1 MSRLEL
7 GDLLSDGFRYSTKP
21 YSRAVVLGLLI
32 LTSFLIVPMFL
43 ALGYVYRCI
52 RRSID
57 GEDYLP
63 EYGEWRRML
72 VEGVK
77 LFVAYL
83 ILIIPVAAITFA
95 AAWGSVSLGNLL
107 NPFAAFS
114 GMTVAMGLSF
124 AVSLILNLYLFMAI
138 PQVVYTGRISSVF
151 DYHGVVERI
160 KKIGAGRYLAVV
172 IVVMI
177 VAWILNLIGGLIPVV
192 GIILISPIALLLL
205 ARVQALVFK
214 DTLA

>member
-1 MSRLEL
+1 
-7 GDLLSDGFRYSTKP
+7 
-21 YSRAVVLGLLI
+21 
-32 LTSFLIVPMFL
+32 
-43 ALGYVYRCI
+43 
-52 RRSID
+52 
-57 GEDYLP
+57 
-63 EYGEWRRML
+63 ML

-124 AVSLILNLYLFMAI
+124 AVSLILSFYLFMAI
-138 PQVVYTGRISSVF
+138 PQVVYTGRILSVF

-172 IVVMI
+172 IVVMV

>member
-1 MSRLEL
+1 MSRPEL

-21 YSRAVVLGLLI
+21 YSRAVVLGILI

-52 RRSID
+52 RRSLD

-63 EYGEWRRML
+63 EYGEWGRMF

-83 ILIIPVAAITFA
+83 ILIIPVAVITFA
-95 AAWGSVSLGNLL
+95 AAWGSISLGGILS
-107 NPFAAFS
+107 PFAMFS
-114 GMTVAMGLSF
+114 GMAMAVALSF
-124 AVSLILNLYLFMAI
+124 VVALILGFYLFMAI
-138 PQVVYTGRISSVF
+138 PQAVYTGSISSVF
-151 DYHGVVERI
+151 DYRGVVERI
-160 KKIGAGRYLAVV
+160 KKFGAGRYLAVV

-177 VAWILNLIGGLIPVV
+177 VAWLLNLIGGLIPVV

-205 ARVQALVFK
+205 TRVQALVFK
-214 DTLA
+214 ETLA